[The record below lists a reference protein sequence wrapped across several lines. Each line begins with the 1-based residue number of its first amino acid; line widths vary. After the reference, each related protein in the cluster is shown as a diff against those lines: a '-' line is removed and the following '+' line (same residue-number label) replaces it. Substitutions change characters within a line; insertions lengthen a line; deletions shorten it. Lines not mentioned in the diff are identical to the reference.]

1 MSKVKAIAA
10 ALLISVCASTVSFAE
25 VNNIHEEDINWKI
38 DYPVVTVG
46 ANESAQDAI
55 NSDIMNYVG
64 QLRSDFES
72 GKYYTCSGKYTVHYE
87 DDDVL
92 SLSLYFLRLPY
103 GANGN
108 HVTSYDL
115 VYDKTTGERIPLEN
129 YVRITLTDLK
139 QYLGGHSYSYGGKT
153 LRGINGD
160 YVESI
165 PINYFLEGNGVVC
178 LVFQPYQLDAGCF
191 GNCYV
196 RLEPQYIE
204 YLNRKNQW

>member
-1 MSKVKAIAA
+1 MSKVKALAA
-10 ALLISVCASTVSFAE
+10 ALLISVCASTVSLAE
-25 VNNIHEEDINWKI
+25 VNNFHEEDTNWKI

-72 GKYYTCSGKYTVHYE
+72 GKYYICSGKYTVHYE

-139 QYLGGHSYSYGGKT
+139 QYLRGHSY
-153 LRGINGD
+153 
-160 YVESI
+160 
-165 PINYFLEGNGVVC
+165 
-178 LVFQPYQLDAGCF
+178 DAQGE
-191 GNCYV
+191 N
-196 RLEPQYIE
+196 
-204 YLNRKNQW
+204 

>member
-25 VNNIHEEDINWKI
+25 VNNFHEEDTNWKI

-72 GKYYTCSGKYTVHYE
+72 GKYYICSGNYIVHYE

-92 SLSLYFLRLPY
+92 SLSLHFLRLPY

-139 QYLGGHSYSYGGKT
+139 QYLGGHSYSYGGKI

-160 YVESI
+160 
-165 PINYFLEGNGVVC
+165 L
-178 LVFQPYQLDAGCF
+178 
-191 GNCYV
+191 
-196 RLEPQYIE
+196 
-204 YLNRKNQW
+204 KW

>member
-25 VNNIHEEDINWKI
+25 VNNFHEEDTNWKI

-46 ANESAQDAI
+46 ANESTQDAI

-72 GKYYTCSGKYTVHYE
+72 GKYYICSGNYTVHYE

-139 QYLGGHSYSYGGKT
+139 QYLRGHSYSDGGKK
-153 LRGINGD
+153 LRGH
-160 YVESI
+160 
-165 PINYFLEGNGVVC
+165 
-178 LVFQPYQLDAGCF
+178 
-191 GNCYV
+191 
-196 RLEPQYIE
+196 
-204 YLNRKNQW
+204 QW

>member
-1 MSKVKAIAA
+1 MREYRI
-10 ALLISVCASTVSFAE
+10 LCRST
-25 VNNIHEEDINWKI
+25 NWKI

-64 QLRSDFES
+64 QLRSDFEN
-72 GKYYTCSGKYTVHYE
+72 GKYYICSGNYTVHYE

-92 SLSLYFLRLPY
+92 SLSLHFLRLPY

-139 QYLGGHSYSYGGKT
+139 QYLRGHSYSDGGKI

-160 YVESI
+160 YVKSV

-178 LVFQPYQLDAGCF
+178 IVFQPYQLAAGCF

-196 RLEPQYIE
+196 RLEPPYIE